1 MMISN
6 FNTVALLCNQP
17 IKIIG
22 KHNEEYIMKL
32 PILADKINDLHYNV
46 FIGFCGVD
54 IEDFNKESG
63 TDFKDKFSLF
73 KFYKKNKMEIVK
85 TLDYFFGKYMIGF
98 KYVDESLYWGNRLVS
113 RDIFE
118 LFCVYCAIAAGVKPI
133 DDLKRVITDDM
144 DEIKRRQIML
154 EKKISKAKVRG
165 ESANKA
171 TPLETILLGVSQEF
185 HYSFEELCN
194 MTLFGIYLMYS
205 QLAKIDGY
213 RIETIAGGNG
223 YLKKSSK
230 HKHWSM

>member
-1 MMISN
+1 MKSN
-6 FNTVALLCNQP
+6 FSSEALLC
-17 IKIIG
+17 G
-22 KHNEEYIMKL
+22 L
-32 PILADKINDLHYNV
+32 PITLIDKRGGVYQMRLPVLRDKIENMDYDI
-46 FIGFCGVD
+46 FIGFCATS
-54 IEDFNKESG
+54 IKEFNVTAG
-63 TDFKDKFSLF
+63 ANFKDKFQLF
-73 KFYKKNKMEIVK
+73 KFYKKNKIDVLE
-85 TLDYFFGKYMIGF
+85 TLDKYFEKYMIGF

-144 DEIKRRQIML
+144 DEIQKRQIML

-213 RIETIAGGNG
+213 RIETVAGGNG
-223 YLKKSSK
+223 LLKKSSK
-230 HKHWSM
+230 HKH